1 MWHAGNSKFA
11 KQKGPWA
18 EFAGQIKFGPEAR
31 TLCCSIRPYELGLF
45 NGQEYMTD
53 NDMQNMYAP
62 FAGHMTWSLF
72 LCECQS
78 YLISELNFHLN
89 LDCGYSGS
97 RTEVHTEWDPEL
109 TKNCNTKCYCP
120 QQWVSSEAL
129 FVEFRNLLSLFI
141 VFFGHHYNRIR
152 STKSFQNSRSF
163 IQQSLSSE
171 RTFPQFK
178 APTFMIV
185 IQQLVLVLKVFHDR
199 QIKVLLSIVSSNL
212 IRRVEN
218 GWWNGNH

>member
-11 KQKGPWA
+11 KQKGPCA
-18 EFAGQIKFGPEAR
+18 EFAGQIKFN
-31 TLCCSIRPYELGLF
+31 LCQKREHYAVQLDHINLVCSMDKNIWRIMICKICMPHLLDIWREVYLF
-45 NGQEYMTD
+45 VSVSHIW
-53 NDMQNMYAP
+53 
-62 FAGHMTWSLF
+62 F
-72 LCECQS
+72 
-78 YLISELNFHLN
+78 
-89 LDCGYSGS
+89 GS

-120 QQWVSSEAL
+120 QQWVSSEGL

-185 IQQLVLVLKVFHDR
+185 IQQLVLMLKVFHDR